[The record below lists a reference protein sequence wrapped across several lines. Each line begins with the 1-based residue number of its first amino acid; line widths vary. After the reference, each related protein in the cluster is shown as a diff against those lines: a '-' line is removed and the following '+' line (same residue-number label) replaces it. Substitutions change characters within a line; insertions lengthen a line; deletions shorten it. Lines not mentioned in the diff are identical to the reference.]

1 MIRSM
6 RGQDIDQLDAGFIE
20 QGWGSR
26 REVLERYLR
35 EQEAGQ
41 RQVFV
46 AEHQGAA
53 AGYVTLLPEAKAGPF
68 AGTGLPEISDF
79 NVMEKYRRNGLGNQL
94 LAAAEDAAAQRA
106 SSVTLGVGLHVGY
119 GPAQRLY
126 VKRGYVPDGSGVWY
140 QDRRLAPYTP
150 CMNNDSLAIYLSK
163 DLGRGPIAGL
173 KGLHHAAIIV
183 SGYPAARAFYVDK
196 LGLSVVRENYRPDR
210 EDWKLDLRCG
220 DCELEIFGEKN
231 PPARVTNPE
240 ACGLRHLAF
249 RVEDAERAAAW
260 LTGMGI
266 PVEPI
271 RVDPFTGKRTA
282 FFRDPDGLPL
292 ELYEL

>member
-106 SSVTLGVGLHVGY
+106 SSVTLGVGLHAGY

-163 DLGRGPIAGL
+163 DL
-173 KGLHHAAIIV
+173 
-183 SGYPAARAFYVDK
+183 
-196 LGLSVVRENYRPDR
+196 
-210 EDWKLDLRCG
+210 
-220 DCELEIFGEKN
+220 
-231 PPARVTNPE
+231 
-240 ACGLRHLAF
+240 
-249 RVEDAERAAAW
+249 
-260 LTGMGI
+260 
-266 PVEPI
+266 
-271 RVDPFTGKRTA
+271 
-282 FFRDPDGLPL
+282 
-292 ELYEL
+292 